1 MFGIGWPEMI
11 LIFIVALIAVGPKKL
26 PELAKTLGRA
36 MGELKKAGQELKDSI
51 DLDEEIKQARR
62 DAADAVSGIQ
72 DTDAKNSENEM
83 KSEIE
88 KQANLGGPSAEPTDR
103 ADSAPEAKKQ
113 DGQ

>member
-11 LIFIVALIAVGPKKL
+11 LIFIVALIVVGPKKL

-36 MGELKKAGQELKDSI
+36 MGELRKAGQELKDSI

-103 ADSAPEAKKQ
+103 ADSEPEAKKQ

>member
-26 PELAKTLGRA
+26 PELAKTLGKA

-51 DLDEEIKQARR
+51 GLDEEIEQARR
-62 DAADAVSGIQ
+62 DAADAISGIQ
-72 DTDAKNSENEM
+72 NTSVEDPEKEM
-83 KSEIE
+83 RDKIE